1 MPQPFLVVI
10 VTGAE
15 MILTD
20 FERRQ
25 REFKAEN
32 RKFVIW
38 LLAAIV
44 GLISVGIAIGAS
56 LTMML
61 L

>member
-1 MPQPFLVVI
+1 M
-10 VTGAE
+10 T
-15 MILTD
+15 LTD
-20 FERRQ
+20 FERKQ
-25 REFKAEN
+25 QEIQAEN
-32 RKFVIW
+32 RRFVVW
-38 LLAAIV
+38 LVAVIV